1 MISAS
6 KRNQRAGFTI
16 VEILFATT
24 IMTGV
29 LLASFV
35 AMQRDVAL
43 QRSSLSVSVAEGKA
57 QSMLFKLERE
67 LGDARGAN
75 PRATLSSTLG
85 PGGTTA
91 QVTPNTL
98 GFPDQGF
105 LLIDRGN
112 GNREIA
118 AYAGLGGAT
127 SFTGLTRGQQCTE
140 GDDHAIGD
148 EVLWAGI
155 AEPIPLQV
163 NPPANLWDG
172 QAIEPT
178 GTIFYQ
184 GLGTGFS
191 YRVPTD
197 PAGGTNYLDGDDLQ
211 WGETVRGNPTL
222 DGWGAIHF
230 NAVWVFNEA
239 AEGQDLNGDGD
250 RVDLFDVGQIR
261 RRTWDTTNTAITTD
275 VGLGPTVV
283 VQEQCNWG
291 GDLDADGF
299 NDPIFLWDADRRTL
313 HVRLFV
319 IGTSPG
325 ASAILRRVESMIFL
339 RNEPGA

>member
-1 MISAS
+1 MI
-6 KRNQRAGFTI
+6 RPQRRYTRAGFTI

-29 LLASFV
+29 LLASFI
-35 AMQRDVAL
+35 AMQRDVQL
-43 QRSSLSVSVAEGKA
+43 QRSSLSVSVAESKA
-57 QSMLFKLERE
+57 QSMLYKLERE

-75 PRATLSSTLG
+75 PRATLSSALG

-91 QVTPNTL
+91 LVTPNTL

-105 LLIDRGN
+105 LLIDRSN
-112 GNREIA
+112 GGREVV
-118 AYAGLGGAT
+118 AYAGLDVT
-127 SFTGLTRGQQCTE
+127 SFTGLTRGQQCTQPNE
-140 GDDHAIGD
+140 HGIGG

-155 AEPIPLQV
+155 AEPIPQQAA
-163 NPPANLWDG
+163 PPANLWDG
-172 QAIEPT
+172 QALEPT
-178 GTIFYQ
+178 GTVFYR

-197 PAGGTNYLDGDDLQ
+197 PAGGTNYLDGDDLL
-211 WGETVRGNPTL
+211 WGETVAGVPTL
-222 DGWGAIHF
+222 SGWGVIHF
-230 NAVWVFNEA
+230 TPVWVFNEA
-239 AEGQDLNGDGD
+239 TEGQDLNKDGD
-250 RVDLFDVGQIR
+250 RTDLFDIGQIR
-261 RRTWDTTNTAITTD
+261 RRTWDTANPGAPSTD
-275 VGLGPTVV
+275 FGLGPTVM

-299 NDPIFLWDADRRTL
+299 GDPMFLWDANRRTL

-319 IGTSPG
+319 LGTASGTS
-325 ASAILRRVESMIFL
+325 AIMRRVESMIFL